1 MARKRTKK
9 EFTPYNDYEDRPF
22 GLKWGTAFAMKELTN
37 AIDDVKHQHTYE
49 IEELPQM
56 SRKEIDEVLQHAFLK
71 SKVIEIQTNEYDDQD
86 RHLPSIVGKFT
97 GMADE
102 TYMYLEDDRVSW
114 VDIRNVKIE

>member
-1 MARKRTKK
+1 MSRKRTKK
-9 EFTPYNDYEDRPF
+9 EYTPYNDYEDRPF

-37 AIDDVKHQHTYE
+37 AIDDVKYQNTYE

-71 SKVIEIQTNEYDDQD
+71 SKIIEIQTNEYDDQD

-102 TYMYLEDDRVSW
+102 TYMYLEDDRVAWS
-114 VDIRNVKIE
+114 DIRNIKI